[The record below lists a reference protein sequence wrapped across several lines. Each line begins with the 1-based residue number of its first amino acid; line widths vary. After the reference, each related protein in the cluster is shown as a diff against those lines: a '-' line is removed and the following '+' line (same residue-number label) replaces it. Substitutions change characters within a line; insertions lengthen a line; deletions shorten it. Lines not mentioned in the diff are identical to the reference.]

1 MKMFEERLNKLE
13 DGCGW
18 EFKID
23 GETFFCGD
31 LDYGEN
37 PIKHFCDVCDAR
49 IEEVKLCQE
58 IQDARE
64 QEILNI
70 LKIDNFRM
78 FGFTEEA
85 VNQLCNDD
93 DRTSII
99 IETLEEVKKKLSQ
112 VVGK

>member
-64 QEILNI
+64 QEILNVI
-70 LKIDNFRM
+70 DEIDTEVFIAEYGFRANSFKKELK
-78 FGFTEEA
+78 
-85 VNQLCNDD
+85 
-93 DRTSII
+93 S
-99 IETLEEVKKKLSQ
+99 KLSQ
-112 VVGK
+112 AVGK

>member
-1 MKMFEERLNKLE
+1 MNSIKSLITEKEK
-13 DGCGW
+13 GCG
-18 EFKID
+18 KCLCLHPNRTNYIR
-23 GETFFCGD
+23 CGD
-31 LDYGEN
+31 TTGRK
-37 PIKHFCDVCDAR
+37 IFCDKCSGE
-49 IEEVKLCQE
+49 IEGMKQCQE